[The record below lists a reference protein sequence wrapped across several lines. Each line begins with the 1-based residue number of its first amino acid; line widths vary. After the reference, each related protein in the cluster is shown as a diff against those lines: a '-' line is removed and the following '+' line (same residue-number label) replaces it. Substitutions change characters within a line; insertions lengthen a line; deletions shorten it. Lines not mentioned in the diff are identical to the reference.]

1 MMKKISTF
9 IVEKRN
15 IIYLLFIAAVVYCA
29 MSVGKTQVNSDL
41 TSFLPPETQ
50 TRRGLQIMESEFT
63 TYAGAEIMIS
73 NVTLDIAED
82 LSKELEQVDG
92 VSMVTMDDTKEHFNS
107 ASALLTVS
115 FNGGEQEERIKIA
128 LEQCREIVEEYDYYV
143 DSLIGYDMVK
153 EIAGQMDT
161 ILIAAILIIIGVLLF
176 TSKSY
181 FEVVVF
187 LIVFGVAAVLNMG
200 TNYLL
205 GEISAITNSI
215 AIILQLALAIDYA
228 IIFCHRYQEDREICA
243 TAKEALIESLAK
255 SIIEISSSSLTTVSG
270 LLALTLMQFRIGYD
284 LGIVLTKG
292 ILCSLITVFL
302 LMPGLIMMFNKPI
315 DKTKHRNLVPDI
327 SGWGRF
333 LVKTKGIFAISLIL
347 VIPIAFYVSNKCDYV
362 FAEKSIDAIRESEK
376 RKIQNK
382 IASTFERTEIIALL
396 VPRGDYEKEKAV
408 IKEVQELEKIR
419 TVTALGAIEIEDGK
433 MLTDLYKPRDLAE
446 LVDMDIEMINMMYT
460 LYGLTNEQYQPIF
473 GNVED
478 YAVPLLD
485 IFEFMFEKID
495 QGMVELDEDKSEM
508 LNDLRGPLDEG
519 LVQLQGEDM
528 VRMVFTA
535 AVPTEGKESKELV
548 NEILEIAKSHYGE
561 DEEVLAIGE
570 ITSAAE
576 LQESFLGDNIKIS
589 ILTALFVF
597 VILLFTFKSFGT
609 ALLLVAL
616 IQGSI
621 WINFSFPVLTGK
633 NLFFMAYLI
642 VSAIQMGATIDYAIV
657 MTNRFQTL
665 KEEMEVKE
673 AVVRAVSDSFPTILT
688 SGSIMIAA
696 GFLIGYLTTD
706 VNIGSI
712 GLALGRGALISVILI
727 MTALPQILLYGNK
740 FMEKTR
746 FSIGKL
752 IRGDE

>member
-1 MMKKISTF
+1 MMKKVSTF

-29 MSVGKTQVNSDL
+29 MSVGKVQVNSDL

-50 TRRGLQIMESEFT
+50 TRRGLQIMEKEFT

-82 LSKELEQVDG
+82 LVKKIEQVDG
-92 VSMVTMDDTKEHFNS
+92 VSMVILDDTKEHFNS

-115 FNGGEQEERIKIA
+115 FNGGEQEERIKTA
-128 LEQCREIVEEYDYYV
+128 LDQCREIVEEYDYYI
-143 DSLIGYDMVK
+143 DTLIGYDLVK

-161 ILIAAILIIIGVLLF
+161 ILIVAILIIIGVLVF

-228 IIFCHRYQEDREICA
+228 IIFCHRYQEDREVCD

-302 LMPGLIMMFNKPI
+302 LMPGLIMLFNKQI
-315 DKTKHRNLVPDI
+315 DKMKHKNLVPDI

-333 LVKTKGIFAISLIL
+333 LVRTKGIFAISLIL

-362 FAEKSIDAIRESEK
+362 FAEKSIDAIRESDK
-376 RKIQNK
+376 RKAQNK
-382 IASTFERTEIIALL
+382 IATTFERTEAIALL
-396 VPRGDYEKEKAV
+396 VPRGSYEKEKAV

-419 TVTALGAIEIEDGK
+419 TVTALGAIEIEDGR
-433 MLTDLYKPRDLAE
+433 MLTDLYKPRKFAE

-473 GNVED
+473 GDVED

-485 IFEFMFEKID
+485 IFQFMFEKID

-508 LNDLRGPLDEG
+508 INELRRTLDEG
-519 LVQLQGEDM
+519 LVQLQGDDM

-535 AVPTEGKESKELV
+535 AVPTEGKESKKLV
-548 NEILEIAKSHYGE
+548 NDILEIAKAHYG

-576 LQESFLGDNIKIS
+576 LQESFLGNNIKIS
-589 ILTALFVF
+589 VLTALFVF

-621 WINFSFPVLTGK
+621 WINFSFPVLTDK

-665 KEEMEVKE
+665 KEEMDVKE
-673 AVVRAVSDSFPTILT
+673 AVARAVSDSFPTILT

-696 GFLIGYLTTD
+696 GFLIGYMTTD

-746 FSIGKL
+746 FSVRKL
-752 IRGDE
+752 LRGEE

>member
-1 MMKKISTF
+1 
-9 IVEKRN
+9 
-15 IIYLLFIAAVVYCA
+15 
-29 MSVGKTQVNSDL
+29 
-41 TSFLPPETQ
+41 
-50 TRRGLQIMESEFT
+50 
-63 TYAGAEIMIS
+63 
-73 NVTLDIAED
+73 
-82 LSKELEQVDG
+82 
-92 VSMVTMDDTKEHFNS
+92 
-107 ASALLTVS
+107 
-115 FNGGEQEERIKIA
+115 
-128 LEQCREIVEEYDYYV
+128 
-143 DSLIGYDMVK
+143 
-153 EIAGQMDT
+153 
-161 ILIAAILIIIGVLLF
+161 
-176 TSKSY
+176 
-181 FEVVVF
+181 
-187 LIVFGVAAVLNMG
+187 MG

-228 IIFCHRYQEDREICA
+228 IIFCHRYQEDREVCD

-302 LMPGLIMMFNKPI
+302 LMPGLIMLFNKQI
-315 DKTKHRNLVPDI
+315 DKMKHKNLVPDI

-333 LVKTKGIFAISLIL
+333 LVRTKGIFAISLIL

-362 FAEKSIDAIRESEK
+362 FAEKSIDAIRESDK
-376 RKIQNK
+376 RKAQNK
-382 IASTFERTEIIALL
+382 IATTFERTEAIALL
-396 VPRGDYEKEKAV
+396 VPRGSYEKEKAV

-419 TVTALGAIEIEDGK
+419 TVTALGAIEIEDGR
-433 MLTDLYKPRDLAE
+433 MLTDLYKPRKFAE

-473 GNVED
+473 GDVED

-485 IFEFMFEKID
+485 IFQFMFEKID

-508 LNDLRGPLDEG
+508 INELRRTLDEG
-519 LVQLQGEDM
+519 LVQLQGDDM

-535 AVPTEGKESKELV
+535 AVPTEGKESKKLV
-548 NEILEIAKSHYGE
+548 NDILEIAKAHYG

-589 ILTALFVF
+589 VLTALFVF

-621 WINFSFPVLTGK
+621 WINFSFPVLTDK

-665 KEEMEVKE
+665 KEEMDVKE
-673 AVVRAVSDSFPTILT
+673 AVARAVSDSFPTILT

-696 GFLIGYLTTD
+696 GFLIGYMTTD

-746 FSIGKL
+746 FSVRKL
-752 IRGDE
+752 LRGEE